1 MASPTEPLLQLQDL
15 VVHYRTRQGDISAV
29 AGVSF
34 AVRRGEALGLVGESG
49 CGKTTIALA
58 VLKVLPDNALI
69 LGGQLYFD
77 GMDLVPLGEAEM
89 RSIRWKRI
97 SMVFQAAMSSL
108 NPVYRVSEQ
117 VVEAILA
124 HEPVSLTSARDRTA
138 TLFHMMGLDPSL
150 LSRYPHELSG
160 GMKQRVVIAMA
171 LACNPALV
179 IADEPTTALD
189 VVVQD
194 RILKQL
200 RELQRQTNITMVY
213 ISHDIAVIAE
223 TCHRIAVMYAGRLAE
238 LAEAG
243 ELFRHPL
250 HPYSKALLL
259 AFPSITGEK
268 HPLAS
273 LAGEPPNLLHPPP
286 ACRFHP
292 RCPYATAVCQEVDPE
307 WKDYGGDHWAACWH
321 PLLENAR

>member
-1 MASPTEPLLQLQDL
+1 MVSATAPLLQLQDL
-15 VVHYRTRQGDISAV
+15 VVHYRTHQGDVSAV

-34 AVRRGEALGLVGESG
+34 AIWRGEALGLVGESG

-58 VLKVLPDNALI
+58 VLKVLPDNAVI
-69 LGGQLYFD
+69 LGGQLRFD
-77 GMDLVPLGEAEM
+77 GMDLVPLSEAEM

-108 NPVYRVSEQ
+108 NPVYKVGEQ

-124 HEPVSLTSARDRTA
+124 HEPVSLASARERTA
-138 TLFHMMGLDPSL
+138 ALFQMMGLDLAL

-171 LACNPALV
+171 LSCNPELV

-194 RILKQL
+194 RILRQL
-200 RELQRQTNITMVY
+200 REWQRQSNITMVY

-223 TCHRIAVMYAGRLAE
+223 TCQRIAVMYAGRLAE
-238 LAEAG
+238 LAETG
-243 ELFRHPL
+243 ELFRRPL
-250 HPYSKALLL
+250 HPYSHALLL
-259 AFPSITGEK
+259 AFPSIMGEK
-268 HPLAS
+268 RPLAS
-273 LAGEPPNLLHPPP
+273 LPGEPPNLLRPPP

-292 RCPYATAVCQEVDPE
+292 RCPYATTVCREVDPE